1 MSATTVMNSPVAAV
15 AAVVAKK
22 TRAATLP
29 AKFNK
34 FIQFGYYL
42 TNIMKSA
49 NAIPID
55 VNEHNYTIDHIHMF
69 DAIDVQQSFVQ
80 KFFDESKGIGQTMR
94 KLVQQHNKQ
103 VAKALKLAAMPPKEK
118 KVRATTNAKKNIK
131 QINTDVNTENNTAAD
146 VKPVKAKKN
155 SKKIVIQDELVAE
168 LVTLATGNTLIQPV
182 TDTETETFPE
192 NVTIEKVEEGVTGTD
207 TVTVTVTETVKAKK
221 VSKPRAKKD
230 VAPVVTTIAPV
241 VPLEPV
247 ETTKPNAK
255 KESKAKAKKDVVV
268 APVET
273 TNGTKKSKAKPT
285 TPSNA
290 TNATNATNVDN
301 VIKLDENYED
311 IFISEK
317 DTFNVS
323 IEYYKD
329 EENILVE
336 DVDDKF
342 DKTRKAKKISMTFKY
357 PSQGDV
363 TAISNNPIRSHIKS
377 VENMSLN
384 EFMLLEIARFM
395 CLIRAWS
402 LPQKINNDTIFSIN
416 PKIIKGILNKVR
428 NKIGTEGII

>member
-1 MSATTVMNSPVAAV
+1 MSEEV
-15 AAVVAKK
+15 
-22 TRAATLP
+22 
-29 AKFNK
+29 NK
-34 FIQFGYYL
+34 
-42 TNIMKSA
+42 
-49 NAIPID
+49 
-55 VNEHNYTIDHIHMF
+55 E
-69 DAIDVQQSFVQ
+69 
-80 KFFDESKGIGQTMR
+80 
-94 KLVQQHNKQ
+94 
-103 VAKALKLAAMPPKEK
+103 
-118 KVRATTNAKKNIK
+118 
-131 QINTDVNTENNTAAD
+131 
-146 VKPVKAKKN
+146 
-155 SKKIVIQDELVAE
+155 
-168 LVTLATGNTLIQPV
+168 
-182 TDTETETFPE
+182 
-192 NVTIEKVEEGVTGTD
+192 IEKV
-207 TVTVTVTETVKAKK
+207 
-221 VSKPRAKKD
+221 S
-230 VAPVVTTIAPV
+230 TI
-241 VPLEPV
+241 E
-247 ETTKPNAK
+247 N
-255 KESKAKAKKDVVV
+255 
-268 APVET
+268 
-273 TNGTKKSKAKPT
+273 
-285 TPSNA
+285 NA
-290 TNATNATNVDN
+290 TNATNADNVDN